1 MENNASPSVPDP
13 DLSPENSPSG
23 PAGRTQIGTRRINNT
38 PMVIVFVLM
47 VLFLFVVIAV
57 MYSRSKRLIAQ
68 DTEKHTSAANQADSI
83 IPKQLAWTQAPVEPT
98 PKPAPTIPPVPPP
111 PAPVEPPADPV
122 NNARMQALQ
131 TALSAKP
138 NVEGITLPK
147 TGAATAAGAAG
158 ENDPEAR
165 KLALL
170 RGILARDRED
180 KAAGE
185 TGVAAPQTD
194 ITGLSQFDA
203 VNPHRWQTNARIEN
217 PTRFV
222 LRTGSVIPGVLIS
235 GVNSELPGTIIAQV
249 SQNVYD
255 TPTGQ
260 YLLLPQ
266 GSRLIGAYSA
276 NVGYG
281 QDRVFIAWQRI
292 IFPDGRALDVGSQ
305 PGTDGGGYAGFADQV
320 DNHYLRTFGSAIL
333 LSAVVGGVSY
343 SQQLAQSVPAA
354 NSNLN
359 SSAYSNNGL
368 QQNLSQSLGNVFGNV
383 IAQMIQ
389 KNLNV
394 APTIKIRP
402 GYRFN
407 VLVVKDFEMTPYQ
420 DFHYSMAK

>member
-1 MENNASPSVPDP
+1 MASNDPSLNPDP
-13 DLSPENSPSG
+13 DLAPENSPGASS
-23 PAGRTQIGTRRINNT
+23 AGRTGTRRINKT
-38 PMVIVFVLM
+38 PMVIIFVLM
-47 VLFLFVVIAV
+47 VLFLVVVIGV
-57 MYSRSKRLIAQ
+57 MYSRSQRQITQ
-68 DTEKHTSAANQADSI
+68 NTEAHTSAAKQADSI
-83 IPKQLAWTQAPVEPT
+83 IPKQLAWASPPVEPT
-98 PKPAPTIPPVPPP
+98 PTPRPSSAFPTVPPP
-111 PAPVEPPADPV
+111 TLVQPTPDPLDA
-122 NNARMQALQ
+122 ARMQALQ

-138 NVEGITLPK
+138 AVEGIALPK
-147 TGAATAAGAAG
+147 AGGTPAQ

-170 RGILARDRED
+170 QGLLARDKEGSTTD
-180 KAAGE
+180 PG
-185 TGVAAPQTD
+185 TGMPRAD
-194 ITGLSQFDA
+194 LTGLSQFDA
-203 VNPHRWQTNARIEN
+203 ADAHRWQTSARIEN
-217 PTRFV
+217 PTRFM

-249 SQNVYD
+249 SQDVYD

-260 YLLLPQ
+260 YLLVPQ
-266 GSRLIGAYSA
+266 GSRLIGAYSS

-292 IFPDGRALDVGSQ
+292 VFPDGRALDVGSQ
-305 PGTDGGGYAGFADQV
+305 PGTDGGGYAGFSDQV

-354 NSNLN
+354 NANL
-359 SSAYSNNGL
+359 SASAYSNNGL

-407 VLVVKDFEMTPYQ
+407 ILVVKDFEMTPYQ
-420 DFHYSMAK
+420 DFQYRLAK

>member
-1 MENNASPSVPDP
+1 MRSDDISLNPDP
-13 DLSPENSPSG
+13 DLAPENSPGALS
-23 PAGRTQIGTRRINNT
+23 RRQTGTRRINNM
-38 PMVIVFVLM
+38 PVAIVFALLT
-47 VLFLFVVIAV
+47 LFLIVVIAV
-57 MYSRSKRLIAQ
+57 MYSRSKRQIAQ
-68 DTEKHTSAANQADSI
+68 SAQAHTSAAKQADNI
-83 IPKQLAWTQAPVEPT
+83 IPKQLAWVQAPPEPT
-98 PKPAPTIPPVPPP
+98 SPPKPEAAAP
-111 PAPVEPPADPV
+111 PALPANLIQPTPDPLDA
-122 NNARMQALQ
+122 ARMQALQ
-131 TALSAKP
+131 TALISKP
-138 NVEGITLPK
+138 NVEGIALPK
-147 TGAATAAGAAG
+147 TASASAA
-158 ENDPEAR
+158 EDNDPEAK

-170 RGILARDRED
+170 RGILAKD
-180 KAAGE
+180 KEERGVDPGAG
-185 TGVAAPQTD
+185 APKAD
-194 ITGLSQFDA
+194 VTGLSQFDA
-203 VNPHRWQTNARIEN
+203 ADPRRWQTNAKIEN
-217 PTRFV
+217 PTKFM

-255 TPTGQ
+255 TPTGE

-276 NVGYG
+276 SVGYG

-305 PGTDGGGYAGFADQV
+305 PGTDASGYAGFADQV

-343 SQQLAQSVPAA
+343 SQQLAQSVPAT
-354 NSNLN
+354 NGNL
-359 SSAYSNNGL
+359 SASAYSNNGL

-407 VLVVKDFEMTPYQ
+407 ILVVKDFEMMPYQ
-420 DFHYSMAK
+420 DFQYSAAK

>member
-1 MENNASPSVPDP
+1 MPNDDSSLNPDP
-13 DLSPENSPSG
+13 DLAPENSPGAPDRAS
-23 PAGRTQIGTRRINNT
+23 TGTRRINKT

-47 VLFLFVVIAV
+47 VLFLFVVIGV
-57 MYSRSKRLIAQ
+57 MYSRSQRQIVQ
-68 DTEKHTSAANQADSI
+68 NTEAHTSAAKQADTI
-83 IPKQLAWTQAPVEPT
+83 IPKQLAWAAPPVEPT
-98 PKPAPTIPPVPPP
+98 PTPRPVAAVPSVLPSSLVQPTP
-111 PAPVEPPADPV
+111 
-122 NNARMQALQ
+122 NALDTARIQALQ
-131 TALSAKP
+131 TALSAKS
-138 NVEGITLPK
+138 NLEGIALPK
-147 TGAATAAGAAG
+147 AGNTPASDN
-158 ENDPEAR
+158 NDPEAR

-170 RGILARDRED
+170 QGLLARDKED
-180 KAAGE
+180 KAVDAGA
-185 TGVAAPQTD
+185 GAPKID
-194 ITGLSQFDA
+194 LTGLSQFDA
-203 VNPHRWQTNARIEN
+203 ADAHRWQTNAKIEN
-217 PTRFV
+217 PTRFM

-292 IFPDGRALDVGSQ
+292 VFPDGRALDVGSQ

-343 SQQLAQSVPAA
+343 SQQLAQSVPSGG
-354 NSNLN
+354 NNLN
-359 SSAYSNNGL
+359 ASAYSNNGL

-407 VLVVKDFEMTPYQ
+407 ILVVKDFEMTPYQ
-420 DFHYSMAK
+420 DFQYRSAK

>member
-1 MENNASPSVPDP
+1 MQSDAPGSIPDP
-13 DLSPENSPSG
+13 DLDPANSPG
-23 PAGRTQIGTRRINNT
+23 GAQRGTRRINKM
-38 PMVIVFVLM
+38 PLVIIFGLMVI
-47 VLFLFVVIAV
+47 FLFVVIAV
-57 MYSRSKRLIAQ
+57 MYARSQRQIAQ
-68 DTEKHTSAANQADSI
+68 NTEAHTSAAKQADSI
-83 IPKQLAWTQAPVEPT
+83 IPKQLAWTQTPAEPT
-98 PKPAPTIPPVPPP
+98 PTPRPVAAVPSMPPSFVQSTP
-111 PAPVEPPADPV
+111 DPLDA
-122 NNARMQALQ
+122 ARMQALQ
-131 TALSAKP
+131 TALGAKP
-138 NVEGITLPK
+138 NLDGVVLPK
-147 TGAATAAGAAG
+147 AAGTPGAQD
-158 ENDPEAR
+158 NDPEAR

-170 RGILARDRED
+170 RGILARDKEGQPAD
-180 KAAGE
+180 PAA
-185 TGVAAPQTD
+185 AAPVAD
-194 ITGLSQFDA
+194 LTGPGQFDA
-203 VNPHRWQTNARIEN
+203 VNPHRWQSNAKIEN
-217 PTRFV
+217 PSRFV

-266 GSRLIGAYSA
+266 GSRLVGAYSS

-292 IFPDGRALDVGSQ
+292 IFPDGRALDMGSQ
-305 PGTDGGGYAGFADQV
+305 PGTDGGGYAGFSDQV

-354 NSNLN
+354 NTNLN
-359 SSAYSNNGL
+359 ASAYSNNGL

-407 VLVVKDFEMTPYQ
+407 ILVVKDFEMTPYQ
-420 DFHYSMAK
+420 DFQYRLAK

>member
-1 MENNASPSVPDP
+1 MASSSTPASLPDP
-13 DLSPENSPSG
+13 DLAPENSPSG
-23 PAGRTQIGTRRINNT
+23 PVGTRRINNV
-38 PMVIVFVLM
+38 PLVILFVLS
-47 VLFLFVVIAV
+47 VLFLFVIIAV
-57 MYSRSKRLIAQ
+57 MYARSQRQIIQAPEQ
-68 DTEKHTSAANQADSI
+68 HTSAARQADNI
-83 IPKQLAWTQAPVEPT
+83 IPKQLAWSQAPAEPT
-98 PKPAPTIPPVPPP
+98 PTPAPKSTPLIQAAQPPP
-111 PAPVEPPADPV
+111 SVQATPGTTD
-122 NNARMQALQ
+122 NARMQALQ

-138 NVEGITLPK
+138 GVEGIAPPK
-147 TGAATAAGAAG
+147 SAATQVAD

-170 RGILARDRED
+170 RGLLAKDQDGRTG
-180 KAAGE
+180 ATAGADA
-185 TGVAAPQTD
+185 AAPTPD
-194 ITGLSQFDA
+194 ITGLGQFDA
-203 VNPHRWQTNARIEN
+203 VNPHRWQTSARIEN
-217 PTRFV
+217 PTRFM

-260 YLLLPQ
+260 YLLVPQ

-292 IFPDGRALDVGSQ
+292 VFPDGRALDVGSQ
-305 PGTDGGGYAGFADQV
+305 PGTDAGGYTGFADQV

-343 SQQLAQSVPAA
+343 SQQLAQSVPSYG
-354 NSNLN
+354 SNL
-359 SSAYSNNGL
+359 SAAGYSNNGL

-394 APTIKIRP
+394 APTVKIRP

-407 VLVVKDFEMTPYQ
+407 ILVVKDFEMAPYQ
-420 DFHYSMAK
+420 DFQYRSAR

>member
-1 MENNASPSVPDP
+1 MENNAPPSASDP

-23 PAGRTQIGTRRINNT
+23 AGRSQVGTRRINNT
-38 PMVIVFVLM
+38 PMVIIFVLM
-47 VLFLFVVIAV
+47 VLFMFVVIGV
-57 MYSRSKRLIAQ
+57 MYSRSKRQIAQ
-68 DTEKHTSAANQADSI
+68 NTEQHTSAAKQADSI
-83 IPKQLAWTQAPVEPT
+83 IPKQLAWSQHPVEPT
-98 PKPAPTIPPVPPP
+98 LVPKPAPVVPVVMPPPVPP
-111 PAPVEPPADPV
+111 EPPADPV

-138 NVEGITLPK
+138 NVEGIALPK
-147 TGAATAAGAAG
+147 TTPTAGTG

-170 RGILARDRED
+170 RGILAKDRDD
-180 KAAGE
+180 KTAGE
-185 TGVAAPQTD
+185 PSAATPQAD
-194 ITGLSQFDA
+194 LTGLGQFDA

-217 PTRFV
+217 PSRFI

-249 SQNVYD
+249 SQNVFD

-305 PGTDGGGYAGFADQV
+305 PGTDGGGYAGFSDQV

-354 NSNLN
+354 NANL
-359 SSAYSNNGL
+359 SASAYSNNGL

-407 VLVVKDFEMTPYQ
+407 ILVVKDLEMTPYQ
-420 DFHYSMAK
+420 DFQYRLAK

>member
-1 MENNASPSVPDP
+1 M
-13 DLSPENSPSG
+13 
-23 PAGRTQIGTRRINNT
+23 Q
-38 PMVIVFVLM
+38 
-47 VLFLFVVIAV
+47 
-57 MYSRSKRLIAQ
+57 
-68 DTEKHTSAANQADSI
+68 
-83 IPKQLAWTQAPVEPT
+83 PT
-98 PKPAPTIPPVPPP
+98 PNALDT
-111 PAPVEPPADPV
+111 
-122 NNARMQALQ
+122 ARMQALQ

-138 NVEGITLPK
+138 NLEGIALPK
-147 TGAATAAGAAG
+147 AGNTPAG
-158 ENDPEAR
+158 DNDPEAR

-170 RGILARDRED
+170 QGLLARDKED
-180 KAAGE
+180 KAVDPSAG
-185 TGVAAPQTD
+185 APKID
-194 ITGLSQFDA
+194 LTGLSQFDA
-203 VNPHRWQTNARIEN
+203 ADAHRWQTNAKIEN
-217 PTRFV
+217 PTRFM

-292 IFPDGRALDVGSQ
+292 VFPDGRALDVGSQ

-343 SQQLAQSVPAA
+343 SQQLAQSVPSGG
-354 NSNLN
+354 NNLN
-359 SSAYSNNGL
+359 ASAYSNNGL

-407 VLVVKDFEMTPYQ
+407 ILVVKDFEMTPYQ
-420 DFHYSMAK
+420 DFQYRSAK

>member
-1 MENNASPSVPDP
+1 MANNDPSLNPDP
-13 DLSPENSPSG
+13 DLAPENSPGASY
-23 PAGRTQIGTRRINNT
+23 AARTGTRRINKT

-47 VLFLFVVIAV
+47 VFFLVVVIGV
-57 MYSRSKRLIAQ
+57 MYSRSQRQITQ
-68 DTEKHTSAANQADSI
+68 NTEAHTSAAKQADSI
-83 IPKQLAWTQAPVEPT
+83 IPKQLAWALPPAEPT
-98 PKPAPTIPPVPPP
+98 PAPRPVPAAAVALPP
-111 PAPVEPPADPV
+111 GLVQATPDPLDA
-122 NNARMQALQ
+122 ARMQALQ
-131 TALSAKP
+131 TALAAKP
-138 NVEGITLPK
+138 SLDGIALPK
-147 TGAATAAGAAG
+147 AGSTPAQD
-158 ENDPEAR
+158 NDPEAR

-170 RGILARDRED
+170 RGILARDKED
-180 KAAGE
+180 KGSDP
-185 TGVAAPQTD
+185 GIGAPRAD
-194 ITGLSQFDA
+194 LTGLSQFDA
-203 VNPHRWQTNARIEN
+203 VDAHRWQTNARIEN
-217 PTRFV
+217 PTRFM

-249 SQNVYD
+249 SQNVFD

-266 GSRLIGAYSA
+266 GSRLVGAYSS

-292 IFPDGRALDVGSQ
+292 IFPDGRALDIGSQ
-305 PGTDGGGYAGFADQV
+305 PGTDGGGYAGFSDQV

-359 SSAYSNNGL
+359 ASAYSNNGL

-407 VLVVKDFEMTPYQ
+407 ILAVKDFEMTPYQ
-420 DFHYSMAK
+420 DFQYRLAK

>member
-1 MENNASPSVPDP
+1 MANNDPSLNPDP
-13 DLSPENSPSG
+13 DLAPENSPAASH
-23 PAGRTQIGTRRINNT
+23 ATRTGTRRINKT
-38 PMVIVFVLM
+38 PMVIVFALM
-47 VLFLFVVIAV
+47 VLFLIVVIGV
-57 MYSRSKRLIAQ
+57 MYSRSQRQIAQ
-68 DTEKHTSAANQADSI
+68 STEAHTSAAKQADSI
-83 IPKQLAWTQAPVEPT
+83 IPKQLAWASMPPEATPT
-98 PKPAPTIPPVPPP
+98 PRPVPAA
-111 PAPVEPPADPV
+111 PAVSPQSLIQPTPDPLDT
-122 NNARMQALQ
+122 ARMQALQ
-131 TALSAKP
+131 TALAAKP
-138 NVEGITLPK
+138 GLEGIALPK
-147 TGAATAAGAAG
+147 ASGTAPT
-158 ENDPEAR
+158 EDNDPEAR

-170 RGILARDRED
+170 RGILARDKGD
-180 KAAGE
+180 K
-185 TGVAAPQTD
+185 GVDPGIGAPRAD
-194 ITGLSQFDA
+194 LTGLSQFDA
-203 VNPHRWQTNARIEN
+203 VDAHRWQTNARIEN
-217 PTRFV
+217 PTKFM

-249 SQNVYD
+249 SQNVFD

-266 GSRLIGAYSA
+266 GSRLVGAYSS

-292 IFPDGRALDVGSQ
+292 IFPDGRALDLGSQ
-305 PGTDGGGYAGFADQV
+305 PGTDGGGYAGFSDQV

-343 SQQLAQSVPAA
+343 SQQLAQTVPGA

-359 SSAYSNNGL
+359 ASASSNNGL

-407 VLVVKDFEMTPYQ
+407 ILVVKDFEMTPYQ
-420 DFHYSMAK
+420 DFQYTSAK

>member
-1 MENNASPSVPDP
+1 MENNAAPTSIPDP
-13 DLSPENSPSG
+13 DLSPENSPAG
-23 PAGRTQIGTRRINNT
+23 PGRAQIGTRRINNT
-38 PMVIVFVLM
+38 PMVIAFVLL
-47 VLFLFVVIAV
+47 VLFLFVVIGV
-57 MYSRSKRLIAQ
+57 MYSRSKRQIAQ
-68 DTEKHTSAANQADSI
+68 NTEQHTSASKQADSI

-98 PKPAPTIPPVPPP
+98 PLPKPTPFIQSALP
-111 PAPVEPPADPV
+111 PAPVEPPADPI

-147 TGAATAAGAAG
+147 TAAATGAAE

-180 KAAGE
+180 KTAGE
-185 TGVAAPQTD
+185 PGAPAPQAD
-194 ITGLSQFDA
+194 LTGLSQFDA
-203 VNPHRWQTNARIEN
+203 VNPHRWQTSARIEN
-217 PTRFV
+217 PSKFV

-305 PGTDGGGYAGFADQV
+305 PGTDGGGYAGFSDQV

-343 SQQLAQSVPAA
+343 SQQLAQSVPST

-359 SSAYSNNGL
+359 ASAYSNNGL

>member
-1 MENNASPSVPDP
+1 MANNDPSLTPDP
-13 DLSPENSPSG
+13 DLAPENSPGASN
-23 PAGRTQIGTRRINNT
+23 ATRTGTRRINKT
-38 PMVIVFVLM
+38 PMVIVFALM
-47 VLFLFVVIAV
+47 VLFLIVVIGV
-57 MYSRSKRLIAQ
+57 MYSRSQRQITQ
-68 DTEKHTSAANQADSI
+68 NTEAHTSAAKQADSI
-83 IPKQLAWTQAPVEPT
+83 IPKQLAWASPPVEPT
-98 PKPAPTIPPVPPP
+98 PTPRPLSAVPTAPPP
-111 PAPVEPPADPV
+111 PLVQPTPDPLDA
-122 NNARMQALQ
+122 ARMQALQ

-138 NVEGITLPK
+138 TVEGIALPK
-147 TGAATAAGAAG
+147 TGGTPAG

-170 RGILARDRED
+170 QGLLARDKE
-180 KAAGE
+180 G
-185 TGVAAPQTD
+185 TGADPATGAPRAD
-194 ITGLSQFDA
+194 LTGLSQFDA
-203 VNPHRWQTNARIEN
+203 VDAHRWQTSARIEN
-217 PTRFV
+217 PTKFM

-260 YLLLPQ
+260 YLLVPQ
-266 GSRLIGAYSA
+266 GSRLIGAYSS

-292 IFPDGRALDVGSQ
+292 VFPDGRALDVGSQ
-305 PGTDGGGYAGFADQV
+305 PGTDGGGYAGFSDQV

-343 SQQLAQSVPAA
+343 SQQLAQTVPAA
-354 NSNLN
+354 NANL
-359 SSAYSNNGL
+359 SASAYSNNGL

-407 VLVVKDFEMTPYQ
+407 ILVVKDFEMTPYQ
-420 DFHYSMAK
+420 DFQYHAAK